1 MSEAL
6 IEAQSKLERLVEKEL
21 AERGKLDTIVASL
34 GRIENILETQKQS
47 LSLNDV
53 LIAAGKT
60 EAVKLLRASLNEKI
74 VAADASRKITE
85 SLRASMIEF
94 SDRIR
99 TSEIKKFYRTRLS
112 MYSQKL
118 DVHLDDPERQSIESI
133 SVARGSEG
141 PRALLAYY
149 YAFLHTKTNFTTSVR
164 FPVVI
169 DSPNQQGQDTVH
181 LPQMLKFIFDHVPDD
196 VQTIVATEDASGL
209 KLEGVTIATYGEAK
223 RQILREKEFD
233 QVRAI
238 FDPFFQKILAME

>member
-1 MSEAL
+1 
-6 IEAQSKLERLVEKEL
+6 
-21 AERGKLDTIVASL
+21 
-34 GRIENILETQKQS
+34 
-47 LSLNDV
+47 
-53 LIAAGKT
+53 
-60 EAVKLLRASLNEKI
+60 
-74 VAADASRKITE
+74 
-85 SLRASMIEF
+85 
-94 SDRIR
+94 
-99 TSEIKKFYRTRLS
+99 

-196 VQTIVATEDASGL
+196 VQTIVATEDASEL